1 MTKHKTS
8 KKLSVLLVAIA
19 SIATACGG
27 GDETAD
33 ETAEDTS
40 EVTGDETSDETEG
53 DAAAA
58 EEDMPVVR
66 LQVLSGGMSAVGLKA
81 MEVSESDTANGFEGE
96 FHYVD
101 GDVAN
106 QRFIQGEAD
115 VEVGLDPVAAAIFRN
130 EGFDVSTYYQHQP
143 NYACLVSQA
152 DYESPEDL
160 IGERV
165 GNTGADSG
173 TTQSLA
179 ITLEEFW
186 DISLTEDYVPAE
198 AAPQALVELL
208 NSGEIEAAGIYEPHT
223 SRAIVNGDA
232 KCLTGHVGDVWE
244 EEIGGT
250 VSYTSLVA
258 FNEWIDEDPERALAV
273 AQAMADG
280 AAWLQEDPSRIR
292 EEPFASMTGSDNPE
306 IFERLEGLISDGSLY
321 DVRWGPEII
330 EANTQ
335 MLEAMAADGTILQE
349 VPDGVFRELE

>member
-1 MTKHKTS
+1 MVRIKRS
-8 KKLSVLLVAIA
+8 NKLLSGMLFIA
-19 SIATACGG
+19 AVSMAACGG
-27 GDETAD
+27 DSSDQTAD
-33 ETAEDTS
+33 DTS
-40 EVTGDETSDETEG
+40 EVTSDESTEAADD
-53 DAAAA
+53 DAAT
-58 EEDMPVVR
+58 EEDLPVVR

-81 MEVSESDTANGFEGE
+81 MEVSESDIANGFKGE
-96 FHYVD
+96 FNYVD

-143 NYACLVSQA
+143 NYACLVSQENY
-152 DYESPEDL
+152 DSPEDL

-223 SRAIVNGDA
+223 SRAVVDGNA

-244 EEIGGT
+244 EHIGGT

-258 FNEWIDEDPERALAV
+258 FNEWIDEDQDRALAV

-280 AAWLQEDPSRIR
+280 IAWLQEDPTRIE
-292 EEPFASMTGSDNPE
+292 EEPFASMIGSDNPAV
-306 IFERLEGLISDGSLY
+306 FERLEGLISDGSLY

-335 MLEAMAADGTILQE
+335 MLDAMAADGTILQE